1 MSTAQNIEVIRG
13 IFDAVERRD
22 QKRFAQ
28 LCTPDLE
35 LHWPPS
41 LPYGAFSRGDGRR
54 ESGWQDAW
62 APLQLTDTE
71 FRLDPR
77 IVAAS
82 DDEAVVLWHQ
92 RGVSANEERIDQ
104 PVLGLYRFREARL
117 AHAQMFYFDTV
128 EVARFLERASSEAT
142 GAGTT

>member
-1 MSTAQNIEVIRG
+1 MNTAQDIEVIRG

-22 QKRFAQ
+22 QERFAQ

-41 LPYGAFSRGDGRR
+41 LPYGGVSRGDGTR
-54 ESGWQDAW
+54 ESGWQDTW
-62 APLQLTDTE
+62 APLQLTDAE
-71 FRLDPR
+71 RRLDPR

-82 DDEAVVLWHQ
+82 DDEAVVLWQQ
-92 RGVSANEERIDQ
+92 RGVSATGERIDQ

-117 AHAQMFYFDTV
+117 ARAQMFYFDTA
-128 EVARFLERASSEAT
+128 EVARFLLHATLRAQPLA
-142 GAGTT
+142 